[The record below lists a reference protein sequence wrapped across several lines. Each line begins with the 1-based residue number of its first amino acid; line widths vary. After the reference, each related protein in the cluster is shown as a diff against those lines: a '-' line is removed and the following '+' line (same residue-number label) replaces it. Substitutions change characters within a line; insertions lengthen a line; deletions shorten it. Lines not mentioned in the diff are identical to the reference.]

1 RGGALDASLHDPMT
15 HTAALPMRPYRRV
28 GSHPAQAL
36 VDALEQCGGNKS
48 RAAQQLGMTARQ
60 FSYRWQKLGLPND

>member
-1 RGGALDASLHDPMT
+1 MRHGAPM
-15 HTAALPMRPYRRV
+15 PMRPYRRI

-48 RAAQQLGMTARQ
+48 RAAHQLGMTPRQ
-60 FSYRWQKLGLPND
+60 FSYRWQKLGLPTE